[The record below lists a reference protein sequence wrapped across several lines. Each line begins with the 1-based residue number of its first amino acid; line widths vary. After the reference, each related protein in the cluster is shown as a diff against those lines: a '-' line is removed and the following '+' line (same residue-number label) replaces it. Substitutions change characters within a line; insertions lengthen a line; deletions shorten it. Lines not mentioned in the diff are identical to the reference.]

1 MAAARRQGSIP
12 RSAALIALAAVAVHQ
27 LRYLL
32 SYGSGSGE
40 ELARQ
45 GHAYLFQALPILIG
59 FGVATVAA
67 TLVRAALSPAP
78 GRPAIASPHLRV
90 LVYAAAI
97 ATAFAV
103 QETAEGLL
111 FAGHASGIAAVLGAG
126 GWLALPL
133 ATFFGALCAA
143 LDGGLAKL
151 ESLLAT
157 AALPSGRPR
166 APRGHGAFVSRT
178 SVPLA
183 SRPLAFGLARR
194 PPPPPS

>member
-1 MAAARRQGSIP
+1 MSAVRRQGSIP
-12 RSAALIALAAVAVHQ
+12 RSAASIGLAALAVHQ

-32 SYGSGSGE
+32 SYGSGAHE
-40 ELARQ
+40 ELLRQ

-59 FGVATVAA
+59 FGVATLAA
-67 TLVRAALSPAP
+67 TLVRSALNATP

-90 LVYAAAI
+90 LVYAIAI
-97 ATAFAV
+97 ATVFAV
-103 QETAEGLL
+103 QETEEGLL
-111 FAGHASGIAAVLGAG
+111 FPGHASGFAALLGSG

-133 ATFFGALCAA
+133 ATLFGALCAA

-151 ESLLAT
+151 ESLLAR
-157 AALPSGRPR
+157 AALPPGRLR

-194 PPPPPS
+194 PPPLPS